1 MERNTPDSPG
11 VALRAAGC
19 GRRTANSV
27 GVCQTAL
34 TRRQLLR
41 YAALVGGAFPVASAI
56 DKGWLLSPQ
65 AGNGLAIPHDLELV
79 TVTDT
84 EAVITWFTGDLTQ
97 PDEFGRPLPVAAP
110 GRVLIGTSPNPATWH
125 PVGQHAPTPY
135 HYVEV
140 TGLE

>member
-1 MERNTPDSPG
+1 MERNTPGSPG

-41 YAALVGGAFPVASAI
+41 YAALVGATFPVASAI
-56 DKGWLLSPQ
+56 DKGWLLSAQ
-65 AGNGLAIPHDLELV
+65 AGNGLAIPHNLELV

-84 EAVITWFTGDLTQ
+84 EAVITWFTGDPTQ
-97 PDEFGRPLPVAAP
+97 PDQFGRPLPVAAP

-125 PVGQHAPTPY
+125 EVGAHAPTA
-135 HYVEV
+135 
-140 TGLE
+140 